1 MKLRT
6 IIGGAIIFGIMAF
19 MVYIANK
26 K

>member
-1 MKLRT
+1 VKLRT

-19 MVYIANK
+19 MIYIANK